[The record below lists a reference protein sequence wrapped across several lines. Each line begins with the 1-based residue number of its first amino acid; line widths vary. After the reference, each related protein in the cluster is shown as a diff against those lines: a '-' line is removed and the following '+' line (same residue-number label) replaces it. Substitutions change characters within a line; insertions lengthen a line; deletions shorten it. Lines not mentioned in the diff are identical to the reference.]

1 MNDWEN
7 NINLGESLCVT
18 CVDELSL
25 HDAGYGG
32 DANFRRIKGDMCR
45 IVGIK
50 QILAGIVNVPLAL
63 FINAQQHHVETA
75 FIDRID
81 DIFGRLQ

>member
-1 MNDWEN
+1 MNNREDDVD
-7 NINLGESLCVT
+7 LGESLSIAG
-18 CVDELSL
+18 VDELPL

-32 DANFRRIKGDMCR
+32 DANFRRIKGDLCR
-45 IVGIK
+45 IVSIQ

-75 FIDRID
+75 FIDRVN

>member
-1 MNDWEN
+1 M
-7 NINLGESLCVT
+7 
-18 CVDELSL
+18 
-25 HDAGYGG
+25 
-32 DANFRRIKGDMCR
+32 RRIVS
-45 IVGIK
+45 IQ

-75 FIDRID
+75 FIDRIN